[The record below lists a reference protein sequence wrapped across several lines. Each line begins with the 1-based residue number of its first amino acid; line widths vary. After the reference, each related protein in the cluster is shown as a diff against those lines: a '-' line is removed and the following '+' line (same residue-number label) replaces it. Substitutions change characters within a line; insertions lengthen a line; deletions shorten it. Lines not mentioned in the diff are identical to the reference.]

1 MTPATDRSGGRVC
14 LWRYRGRTGNYAGFH
29 LSADPAGCD
38 QLLTLLGALA
48 TARAPRIGNVVLDP
62 VTADVLAVPND
73 PRGEI
78 SAYRHWDLVVDPKF
92 DPERLHFFVMNDRV
106 RTELSTV
113 QTESLIAGVEDIRAR
128 RGDYAIGDDDEHQ
141 LWFWWQNAP

>member
-1 MTPATDRSGGRVC
+1 MAGRVC
-14 LWRYRGRTGNYAGFH
+14 LWRYRDRARSYPGFH

-48 TARAPRIGNVVLDP
+48 KARAPRIGNVVLDP
-62 VTADVLAVPND
+62 PSPDVLEVPPN
-73 PRGEI
+73 RGTPVTG
-78 SAYRHWDLVVDPKF
+78 YRYWDLVVDPRF
-92 DPERLHFFVMNDRV
+92 DPERLQFRVMHDRV

-113 QTESLIAGVEDIRAR
+113 QVESLMAGVEDMRAR

-141 LWFWWQNAP
+141 LWFWWQNAV